1 MDDPGQTPPQH
12 ALKPKPFETV
22 NAPLSQEP
30 SQPIRVE
37 DILKDNLAV
46 REAIAPLELDLE
58 RKISKRKRDYLFL
71 LVAGNL
77 AILVVIY
84 FLPRDP
90 LLRTLGYSML
100 ALYTFALSWI
110 MWAVM
115 GDY

>member
-1 MDDPGQTPPQH
+1 MDDPGKTPPQH
-12 ALKPKPFETV
+12 VLKPKPFETV
-22 NAPLSQEP
+22 NAPLAQET

-37 DILKDNLAV
+37 DFLKDNLAV
-46 REAIAPLELDLE
+46 RETVAPLKLNLE

-77 AILVVIY
+77 AILVVMY

-90 LLRTLGYSML
+90 LLRMLGYSTL
-100 ALYTFALSWI
+100 ALYSLALSWI